1 MRDKSLTQSRI
12 SGSRMESVL
21 PLLTGSAKVRVVE
34 HYELPKVASSL
45 ADSDALAL
53 LDGSSRDASMLK
65 ELRFPHVRAYH
76 VCPSVA
82 QTRWIFPAGPAG
94 RRALDEYVA
103 QRISGKLL
111 KLFTR
116 VSLWCERNMLLV
128 ATRMFPA
135 LEQELAARLQ
145 QPLQLAY
152 SLGTPGAY
160 SKTTVTILSH
170 ENQVIAFAKAA
181 NSPGACAATLHEE
194 EVLTGLASYATLRS
208 QIPEVRASFRLD
220 GVQVLV
226 TSAGPNTPSAKIFG
240 EGHRRFLRV
249 LAECTGQPLRFETSR
264 MWQNMQQA
272 FARVEAGLTP
282 RWRTRLQAAL
292 QLLGCE
298 FAGEVVPMGLA
309 HCDFVPWNIRTLAD
323 GRLYVFDW
331 EFAQMQY
338 APLYDLYHFELMSSH
353 HLRRRRLDTA
363 DALRLLLEAERET
376 PRARLFFL
384 AYLADV
390 SLFYFDAL
398 RLGGGPES
406 GILQD
411 CAQLLDDRE
420 RWLAGTRR
428 P

>member
-1 MRDKSLTQSRI
+1 
-12 SGSRMESVL
+12 MESML
-21 PLLTGSAKVRVVE
+21 PLLTGSAKIQVVE
-34 HYELPKVASSL
+34 RCELPKVAESR
-45 ADSDALAL
+45 ADSDAIVL
-53 LDGSSRDASMLK
+53 LNGSSRDAFMLK
-65 ELRFPHVRAYH
+65 ELGFPHVRAYQ

-82 QTRWIFPAGPAG
+82 QARWIFPSGPAG

-103 QRISGKLL
+103 QRIGGKLL

-116 VSLWCERNMLLV
+116 VSLWCGRNTLLV
-128 ATRMFPA
+128 ATRMLPS
-135 LEQELAARLQ
+135 LEQELAARLH
-145 QPLQLAY
+145 QPVQLAY

-160 SKTTVTILSH
+160 SKTTVTVLSH

-181 NSPGACAATLHEE
+181 NSPDACAATLHEGE
-194 EVLTGLASYATLRS
+194 ILASLARYTTLRS
-208 QIPEVRASFRLD
+208 QIPEVKASFRLD

-264 MWQNMQQA
+264 MWQNMQEG

-282 RWRTRLQAAL
+282 RWQTRLQAAL
-292 QLLGCE
+292 QLIGREL
-298 FAGEVVPMGLA
+298 AVAVVPMGLA
-309 HCDFVPWNIRTLAD
+309 HRDFVPWNIRTLPD
-323 GRLYVFDW
+323 GSLYVFDW

-338 APLYDLYHFELMSSH
+338 TPLYDLYHFELMLSH

-363 DALRLLLEAERET
+363 NALRLLREAECET
-376 PRARLFFL
+376 PRARIFFL

-420 RWLAGTRR
+420 RWLAGARR
-428 P
+428 A